1 MRTSAVICAAIS
13 ASTTY
18 AAAIASRSALPPFF
32 LVAGDSTTAKGG
44 GWGDGFLETTLS
56 SPASGINY
64 GHSGTTTV
72 SFRALGDWDTVLEE
86 AEGHKYAYDVFVT
99 IQFGHNDQKPA
110 ANISLS
116 QFAANLATFVD
127 EVRSVGAEP
136 ILISSLTRRTFSGD
150 PPRVIENLANERNA
164 TISVALERETK
175 WIDLNKASTDYVNA
189 IGPDASHVYNL
200 APDDNTHLND
210 WGSVVFGRMVSD
222 LLVEK
227 YGDVFEQWTVENQTL
242 SEAIEAGLP
251 A

>member
-1 MRTSAVICAAIS
+1 M
-13 ASTTY
+13 
-18 AAAIASRSALPPFF
+18 
-32 LVAGDSTTAKGG
+32 
-44 GWGDGFLETTLS
+44 
-56 SPASGINY
+56 
-64 GHSGTTTV
+64 
-72 SFRALGDWDTVLEE
+72 
-86 AEGHKYAYDVFVT
+86 
-99 IQFGHNDQKPA
+99 
-110 ANISLS
+110 
-116 QFAANLATFVD
+116 
-127 EVRSVGAEP
+127 
-136 ILISSLTRRTFSGD
+136 
-150 PPRVIENLANERNA
+150 IENLANERNA